1 MNEQIMYR
9 LESVSGEGYRDAVE
23 VMTFEIYELQNT
35 DILETLYTGILKEH
49 PVAKELERLSN
60 AVDGSN
66 DRWNYSE
73 MDVSD
78 IVRKALAAIRDTTG
92 VDVQYAL
99 WLAPMDVIENFYWPM
114 SLGEYDYLNGIRS
127 DHTPLDTAA
136 VDSYITGPVVLS
148 NLKEEGFLFGYEK
161 LPEPLS

>member
-9 LESVSGEGYRDAVE
+9 LESVSGDGYRDAAE

-49 PVAKELERLSN
+49 PIAKELKRLSN
-60 AVDGSN
+60 AVDGS
-66 DRWNYSE
+66 DDSWDYSE

-78 IVRKALAAIRDTTG
+78 VVRKALAAIQDTTG
-92 VDVQYAL
+92 IDVQYAL

-114 SLGEYDYLNGIRS
+114 SLGEYDYLNGTQS
-127 DHTPLDTAA
+127 DHTPLDIEA

-148 NLKEEGFLFGYEK
+148 NLKGEGFLFGYEN